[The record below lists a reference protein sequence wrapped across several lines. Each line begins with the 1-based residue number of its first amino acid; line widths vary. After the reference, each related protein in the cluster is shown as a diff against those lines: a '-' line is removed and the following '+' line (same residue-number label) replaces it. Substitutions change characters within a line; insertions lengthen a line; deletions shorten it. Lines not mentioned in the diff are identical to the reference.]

1 MLLCAW
7 GTYGQ
12 TVGHP
17 RFSLTLSN
25 TNGYGET
32 RDLGTSPRVYDNL
45 SIGQGLEFN
54 AETVDWTFSGHF
66 GVSGALNAPK
76 IKYLLKKGNYSGYS
90 GSVDVAIS
98 ALRRVWSN
106 GEATWSVAIGGGL
119 SNHTYIG
126 YTPKF
131 MNASFALTD
140 LFQPEFRVMVE
151 YNLPNSNPL
160 VVMPGWFAAFASVEV
175 SPIGLA
181 YRPGYSFI
189 DNYTDGRKV
198 KDYIFNTYKTGF
210 AWLPYLAT
218 ELGVRFN
225 LRSGNRISLAYM
237 WNYRSSHGTTDW
249 QFDEV
254 NHLLSI
260 EFNILLKK

>member
-1 MLLCAW
+1 MVGA
-7 GTYGQ
+7 YGQ
-12 TVGHP
+12 TTGHP
-17 RFSLTLSN
+17 RFSLTVSN
-25 TNGYGET
+25 GSGYGEV

-45 SIGQGLEFN
+45 SLRQGLEFN
-54 AETVDWTFSGHF
+54 AETVGWSFSGRF
-66 GVSGALNAPK
+66 GVSGALNTSK
-76 IKYLLKKGNYSGYS
+76 IKYLLKKGSYSGYS
-90 GSVDVAIS
+90 GSVDIAIS
-98 ALRRVWSN
+98 ALRQVWCNS
-106 GEATWSVAIGGGL
+106 EATWSIAVGGGL

-140 LFQPEFRVMVE
+140 LFQPDFQVMVQ

-160 VVMPGWFAAFASVEV
+160 VVMPGWFAAFASVTV

-189 DNYTDGRKV
+189 DNYTDGREV
-198 KDYIFNTYKTGF
+198 KNYIFNTYRTAF
-210 AWLPYLAT
+210 AWLPQLTA

-237 WNYRSSHGTTDW
+237 WNYRSSHGTADW

-260 EFNILLKK
+260 ELNILLKK